1 MCTIAAPA
9 LAASIAEAAI
19 CSGVTGTAGFLAGD
33 SVADPVTAQ
42 EIMTL
47 RCTAS
52 PPRNSL
58 TAERLHRPAGGRILL
73 PNSGCRTLPLIV
85 RCAKPKPAP
94 GTNPKRIREIQQGLG
109 ALYRRRDPSSGRSG
123 SKGRR

>member
-33 SVADPVTAQ
+33 SAADPVTAQ

-85 RCAKPKPAP
+85 RCAKPKPLLE
-94 GTNPKRIREIQQGLG
+94 RIQRE
-109 ALYRRRDPSSGRSG
+109 SGRFSRVLARFIG
-123 SKGRR
+123 DETRVPDE